1 MTMGGIQIQ
10 HFFPVYKCRFLI
22 ESFDSD
28 NEFEQ
33 KFVVHHVEYSYQE
46 KLCSEVKLRSFS
58 LFHKVLTCGIF
69 IFEYLKLIPTSIIF

>member
-10 HFFPVYKCRFLI
+10 HFFPRCINVDFLI

-46 KLCSEVKLRSFS
+46 KLCSEVKL
-58 LFHKVLTCGIF
+58 V
-69 IFEYLKLIPTSIIF
+69 KL

>member
-1 MTMGGIQIQ
+1 MTMGVYKFNIFSPG
-10 HFFPVYKCRFLI
+10 YKCRFLI

-46 KLCSEVKLRSFS
+46 NLCSEVKL
-58 LFHKVLTCGIF
+58 V
-69 IFEYLKLIPTSIIF
+69 KL